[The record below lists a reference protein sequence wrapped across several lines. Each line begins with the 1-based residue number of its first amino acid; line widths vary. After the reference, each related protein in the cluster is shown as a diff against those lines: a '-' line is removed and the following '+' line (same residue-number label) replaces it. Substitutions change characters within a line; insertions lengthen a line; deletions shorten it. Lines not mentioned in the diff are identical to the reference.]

1 MGDEQERRRL
11 WFELYGDMVPEK
23 IVDTMIG
30 EDGKRYYKVQWAST
44 TIESSKNF
52 LEAEHLI
59 EKYWDP
65 VEKRL
70 KIPSKECD
78 STNLNDITGDNID
91 GGDSDKNSCG
101 DASGTQVSFNNSSYE
116 IYSSN
121 IVNSK
126 SDQSKEIADSLK
138 HTQSHEVMLKVLN
151 DYDIPATNS
160 CNDEPDPDSQVHPA
174 ASLDT
179 IVISTLPVKTINDA
193 CFFPSEKYD
202 TTDYNLSSTDKDKV
216 AENNDYSS
224 KSNETNFEKVLNK
237 NLKRHINLEDDISK
251 KKKRDLNF

>member
-23 IVDTMIG
+23 IVDTMVG

-78 STNLNDITGDNID
+78 STDLNDITGDDID

-116 IYSSN
+116 INSSN
-121 IVNSK
+121 IVKSK

-138 HTQSHEVMLKVLN
+138 NIKSHEVMLRILN

-160 CNDEPDPDSQVHPA
+160 CNDEPDPDSQVHPG
-174 ASLDT
+174 ASVDT

-193 CFFPSEKYD
+193 CFFPNENHEKYD
-202 TTDYNLSSTDKDKV
+202 TTDYDLYLSSSDKV
-216 AENNDYSS
+216 VENNDFNL
-224 KSNETNFEKVLNK
+224 KSNESNLEKVLNK

-251 KKKRDLNF
+251 KKKEI